1 MWDYK
6 MKPHGKLKDT
16 KSTHIN
22 KLHFYTLTEQ
32 SQMELKKTI
41 PSTRAAKIILK
52 NKLNKQGERFVH

>member
-6 MKPHGKLKDT
+6 MKPHGKLQDT

-22 KLHFYTLTEQ
+22 ELHFYTLTEQ

-41 PSTRAAKIILK
+41 PSTRAAKIILN
-52 NKLNKQGERFVH
+52 NKPNKQGERFVH

>member
-32 SQMELKKTI
+32 SQMELKNNSIYK
-41 PSTRAAKIILK
+41 SSK
-52 NKLNKQGERFVH
+52 NNT